1 MVPIETG
8 AGLFKGA
15 QVWQFAIPTENRVRS
30 AHRSVRTFIIYFPP
44 RYFSFTVF
52 VEREWMELPL
62 CNTEVAEI
70 TFRVLNL
77 GPTDYIVTAANPIC
91 LSLKFDN

>member
-1 MVPIETG
+1 
-8 AGLFKGA
+8 
-15 QVWQFAIPTENRVRS
+15 
-30 AHRSVRTFIIYFPP
+30 
-44 RYFSFTVF
+44 
-52 VEREWMELPL
+52 MELPL

-77 GPTDYIVTAANPIC
+77 GPPDYIVTAANPIC